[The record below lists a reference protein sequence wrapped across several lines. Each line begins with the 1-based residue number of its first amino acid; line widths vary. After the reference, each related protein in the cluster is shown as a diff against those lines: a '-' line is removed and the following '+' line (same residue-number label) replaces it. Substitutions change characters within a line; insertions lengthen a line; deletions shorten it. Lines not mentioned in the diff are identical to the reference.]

1 MEIRAFTISFAKHKA
16 AKTRNEEK
24 ELLQELKTL
33 QRQLDLS
40 FSKPVLEKLIS
51 VKEKLDK
58 IIQVKTNMAALF
70 AAKVIG
76 MRWAKGIINIS

>member
-1 MEIRAFTISFAKHKA
+1 MEIRAFTISFAKYKA

-24 ELLQELKTL
+24 ELLQQLNAL

-51 VKEKLDK
+51 VKGK
-58 IIQVKTNMAALF
+58 A
-70 AAKVIG
+70 
-76 MRWAKGIINIS
+76 